1 MWGKPSFCYE
11 VLDSTQEEAKRLY
24 KERKLVDGALIWAD
38 AQMHGRGRRGR
49 KWFSPKGA
57 GLWFTVAFKPSLPSD
72 KLQLVNIASG
82 VAICNFLLRK
92 GLKAVLKW
100 PNDVLVRMKKICGIL
115 TEGIFNGKDLEFC
128 LLGVGVNLKP
138 SEDFPLELRKEITS
152 FQEEAGY
159 CPSKGDMLSEILQD
173 LYLKNRVLQ
182 ENPGEV
188 LSEYK
193 KLCGTLGKK
202 VFFEKGGEI
211 FEGIARD
218 VDEMGRLVVETVD
231 SLEVLS
237 SEMLIKVGE

>member
-1 MWGKPSFCYE
+1 M
-11 VLDSTQEEAKRLY
+11 
-24 KERKLVDGALIWAD
+24 
-38 AQMHGRGRRGR
+38 
-49 KWFSPKGA
+49 
-57 GLWFTVAFKPSLPSD
+57 LW
-72 KLQLVNIASG
+72 
-82 VAICNFLLRK
+82 
-92 GLKAVLKW
+92 
-100 PNDVLVRMKKICGIL
+100 
-115 TEGIFNGKDLEFC
+115 
-128 LLGVGVNLKP
+128 
-138 SEDFPLELRKEITS
+138 
-152 FQEEAGY
+152 
-159 CPSKGDMLSEILQD
+159 EILQD